1 MSAKEFE
8 LRLNALEAEVARLKK
23 KIEKA
28 ENSDIPWWEK
38 IAGKFANNPA
48 YDEAM
53 RLGREYRESLRP
65 KPRKRGKK

>member
-1 MSAKEFE
+1 MSAKELE
-8 LRLNALEAEVARLKK
+8 LRLNALEAEVTSLKK

-28 ENSDIPWWEK
+28 ESNGLPWWEK

-53 RLGREYRESLRP
+53 RLGREYRESLKP